1 MGRSRFSYRREFSK
15 LTICKDNKRFIQAV
29 FKSRK
34 RFEALRS
41 FTLKS
46 GQEEIERQKQRRKE
60 LAEGPVS
67 ANSPTRTS
75 RNGSI
80 DSARTPVSTRS
91 PALTNVP
98 EEGGAFAIG
107 DDEDSDEE
115 EDHDVLPTPSHS
127 SPSRPDSRTP
137 SVASST
143 DEPLP
148 AQLRGMS
155 EKARGK
161 MPAGQ
166 PSFSRQNS
174 MTSLNSHQTSLM
186 SPAVGFEPSAEWV
199 IDIHFVSLW
208 VIQVD
213 QHTDRILAAFP
224 PFAYHTYSSIV
235 FNSAVIP
242 SKNN

>member
-1 MGRSRFSYRREFSK
+1 M
-15 LTICKDNKRFIQAV
+15 
-29 FKSRK
+29 
-34 RFEALRS
+34 
-41 FTLKS
+41 
-46 GQEEIERQKQRRKE
+46 
-60 LAEGPVS
+60 AEGPVS
-67 ANSPTRTS
+67 SNSPTRTS

-91 PALTNVP
+91 PALTDVP

-115 EDHDVLPTPSHS
+115 EDHDILPTPSHS

-137 SVASST
+137 SVASSA

-174 MTSLNSHQTSLM
+174 MTSLNNHQTNLM
-186 SPAVGFEPSAEWV
+186 SPTMGFEPSAEWV
-199 IDIHFVSLW
+199 IDRHSVALSVIH
-208 VIQVD
+208 VD
-213 QHTDRILAAFP
+213 ERTD
-224 PFAYHTYSSIV
+224 
-235 FNSAVIP
+235 
-242 SKNN
+242 